1 MIFGCMP
8 REWLRPHIRAR
19 TTIEV
24 AVSFIRCVC
33 VCVGRPLW
41 PFWRIKW
48 LAACAAPRRVSRF
61 TWGLARMRVQLMRT
75 HGNNHQAQRALV
87 VETKTLRIQARR
99 DGVKGVVSVSSPFHQ
114 LAIGT
119 YMVCD
124 FKSEAVR
131 QGGELRIGRH
141 RLGCD
146 SCGRRCS
153 VWLAKLFVCECV
165 CNPFVGGLVAVAA
178 VGRRCDVFDRSI
190 SKH

>member
-1 MIFGCMP
+1 M
-8 REWLRPHIRAR
+8 RAR
-19 TTIEV
+19 RLNWQFLLFGVRVCRSASV
-24 AVSFIRCVC
+24 AFLAHKVAGGMRRAEARVAIYMGISTHACAVNAHALRHARQQSSGAA
-33 VCVGRPLW
+33 CVGGGNKDIMHP
-41 PFWRIKW
+41 
-48 LAACAAPRRVSRF
+48 S
-61 TWGLARMRVQLMRT
+61 T
-75 HGNNHQAQRALV
+75 HS
-87 VETKTLRIQARR
+87 

-153 VWLAKLFVCECV
+153 VWLRKLFVCECV

-190 SKH
+190 SKHC